1 LDFVGVVFALV
12 FGAVLD
18 ADAVVVDVCCCCYFG
33 FDGSTSMPLFIIQ
46 QILAM
51 IGSILLHG
59 FISFEVVRQ
68 RRRIVFFF
76 VFIVTPAMH

>member
-18 ADAVVVDVCCCCYFG
+18 ADAVVVDFCCCCYFG

-51 IGSILLHG
+51 IGSI
-59 FISFEVVRQ
+59 FISVEVVRQ